1 MFCTN
6 CGEELEN
13 GYQFCLN
20 CGEKIDFLDITNT
33 ESADLKVEESADNY
47 LESAPVAPFVP
58 EAPAAARP
66 KKVVVTK
73 VKVNPDPEPQ
83 ESAIMRFC
91 TNCGELLEP
100 GFQFCTNCGASINGS
115 DSTASVAETPKRKK
129 EKKEKVPKPPK
140 EKKQPKEKAPT
151 TKGQK
156 AQNIAIAVLTLLALL
171 LGTILCFAWTGSN
184 LDLLPG
190 GDSLM
195 SEVEI
200 TDETKEGTTK
210 NSDSSTNGGDTQQSP
225 AMELRNENN
234 EWYAYYN
241 GNKVADYNGFISND
255 MGDWYVKN
263 GKVDFLA
270 DGVFA
275 RDAEWVKVT
284 KGKVDY
290 SFTGVASNEYGKW
303 YVESGLVDFSFS
315 GDIVFAGTTYK
326 VVSGR
331 VQ

>member
-6 CGEELEN
+6 CGEKLEN

-20 CGEKIDFLDITNT
+20 CGEKIDFLDISSTDG
-33 ESADLKVEESADNY
+33 ADLKAEEPADVFVE
-47 LESAPVAPFVP
+47 PVPVTSFVP
-58 EAPAAARP
+58 EAPTTDSP
-66 KKVVVTK
+66 KKVVAIRVIE
-73 VKVNPDPEPQ
+73 NPATEPQ
-83 ESAIMRFC
+83 KKETLRFC

-100 GFQFCTNCGASINGS
+100 GFQFCTNCGASIDGV
-115 DSTASVAETPKRKK
+115 DDTTSVPEAPKSKKAKK
-129 EKKEKVPKPPK
+129 EEAKKPPK
-140 EKKQPKEKAPT
+140 EKKQSKDKAPLS
-151 TKGQK
+151 KGKK
-156 AQNIAIAVLTLLALL
+156 AQNIAIAILSLLALL
-171 LGTILCFAWTGSN
+171 LGILFYFAWTGSN
-184 LDLLPG
+184 MDLLPG
-190 GDSLM
+190 GNSSL

-200 TDETKEGTTK
+200 TDESTTK
-210 NSDSSTNGGDTQQSP
+210 NSDSTTNTGDAQPAP

-234 EWYAYYN
+234 EWYAYRD

-303 YVESGLVDFSFS
+303 YVESGLVNFSFS
-315 GDIVFAGTTYK
+315 GDVNFAGTTYK
-326 VVSGR
+326 VVSGK